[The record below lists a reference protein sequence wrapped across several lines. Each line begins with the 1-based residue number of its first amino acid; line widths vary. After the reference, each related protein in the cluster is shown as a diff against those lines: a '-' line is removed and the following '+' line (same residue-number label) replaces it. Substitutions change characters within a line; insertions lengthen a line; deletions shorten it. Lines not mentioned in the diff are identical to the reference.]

1 MDNED
6 VRILRLLFE
15 GASVTEVGEKINL
28 SQPAVTARINKLRK
42 YFDDPLLVRDGKEMV
57 LTAKALSLT
66 NAITRLHENIESLYP
81 IEHFDAKNTPSIINL
96 YMSDGHYYFCF
107 EEYIDAIYAVNDR
120 HEVRITV
127 FPLEAGIEGRYDFQ
141 NADII
146 IGTVYPI
153 KGFTQE
159 VIAWDQYQLVHQI
172 SGLKNTK
179 KLTMQQYLKLPHIVF
194 AKDDESNPFLEYL
207 SRPDPRNIKLRT
219 NNINVA
225 YPHIAQGKYAAT
237 LGESFAKNHGLA
249 YLPLPFFTPEIPIA
263 LSYPNFLQIDAKN
276 RWLRNLC
283 AKVIRTKARELKLKL
298 GA

>member
-6 VRILRLLFE
+6 VQVLRLLLT
-15 GASVTEVGEKINL
+15 GAKVTEVGEQINL

-57 LTAKALSLT
+57 LTAKALSLS
-66 NAITRLHENIESLYP
+66 NAITRLHESIQSLYP

-96 YMSDGHYYFCF
+96 YISDGHYYFCF
-107 EEYIDAIYAVNDR
+107 EEYIDAIYEVSDL

-127 FPLEAGIEGRYDFQ
+127 FPLESGIEGRYDFQ

-159 VIAWDQYQLVHQI
+159 IIAWDQYQLVHQV
-172 SGLKNTK
+172 SSLKNTK
-179 KLTMQQYLKLPHIVF
+179 KITMQQYVKLPHVVF
-194 AKDDESNPFLEYL
+194 AREDESNPFLEYL

-225 YPHIAQGKYAAT
+225 YPHLAQGRCVAT
-237 LGESFAKNHGLA
+237 LGESFAKEHGLA

-283 AKVIRTKARELKLKL
+283 AKVIRTKARALNLKL
-298 GA
+298 GV